1 MSDAIAQAQTIYA
14 KHGLSLSQDLSDYL
28 RFGYVFSEPGVLL
41 LGRPIV
47 AANGTQW
54 LPESQS
60 GDAWYVHLAVG
71 QGALAWFVQKMP
83 FYLPLLGWRRDFKN
97 PANGLR
103 FHPTAR
109 VATLTKA

>member
-1 MSDAIAQAQTIYA
+1 MDAIAQASALYA

-28 RFGYVFSEPGVLL
+28 RFGYVFASPGLLL
-41 LGRPIV
+41 LGRPV
-47 AANGTQW
+47 KAANG
-54 LPESQS
+54 PEWAKE
-60 GDAWYVHLAVG
+60 GDACDAWYVHLAVG

-83 FYLPLLGWRRDFKN
+83 FHLPLLGWKRDFKN

-103 FHPTAR
+103 FYPTAR